1 VKVNSD
7 AGPTTWDVMFNGIL
21 VPTSIAVCS
30 EAHPVQTKQTLM
42 IWIQLEETSLL
53 SPQQRGE
60 FVLCQ
65 RLKGGFERPGLLTSL
80 VGLKFAF

>member
-1 VKVNSD
+1 MRRDLSYN
-7 AGPTTWDVMFNGIL
+7 NR
-21 VPTSIAVCS
+21 IAVCS

-65 RLKGGFERPGLLTSL
+65 RLKGGFERSDLLTSL